1 MGVLIQAQIEN
12 VATRNDGTIKLTL
25 GTQELNKETFGE
37 LFDLKKNI
45 ANVYISANQIM
56 SEAMA
61 EIDNVSIDAL
71 DSIKSPA
78 QRLRALLFLNHKK
91 NNEGFR
97 SFDLYYSSKYETLI
111 NHQKSKL
118 DV

>member
-12 VATRNDGTIKLTL
+12 VSTRNDGTIKLTL

-56 SEAMA
+56 SEAMS

-78 QRLRALLFLNHKK
+78 QRLKAVLFINFKQ
-91 NNEGFR
+91 NNEGFKT
-97 SFDLYYSSKYETLI
+97 FDTYYLSKLETI
-111 NHQKSKL
+111 ITHYKSKL
-118 DV
+118 NE